1 MLGGWRGTVFMNS
14 CRASVMAACFF
25 AGTAG
30 LLQLATGPAGA
41 QVQPQQPAAGSPWDQ
56 QPQPAPWPGQAPQ
69 GAQGLQGLPG
79 MQGPQQG
86 PSPQQQ
92 QQQQACVEE
101 FGKLR
106 DVAQKR
112 AMAIRTASARKAQAK
127 EACGLFNAFSDA
139 EVKMIKF
146 AGSNANKCGIPPEIV
161 KTLTQNHVK
170 TGEIRARVCQ
180 AAAGPMPSAAP
191 SLSDAL
197 SAPVPDASN
206 IKTGRGTGTYDT
218 LTGTPLGK

>member
-1 MLGGWRGTVFMNS
+1 MNS
-14 CRASVMAACFF
+14 RRASARFLPAA
-25 AGTAG
+25 AW
-30 LLQLATGPAGA
+30 LLLLATIPAAA
-41 QVQPQQPAAGSPWDQ
+41 QDQPQPPAAGSPWDQ

-79 MQGPQQG
+79 LQGSQQG
-86 PSPQQQ
+86 PSPQQ

-106 DVAQKR
+106 DAAQKK

-146 AGSNANKCGIPPEIV
+146 VGSNSSRCGIPPEIV
-161 KTLTQNHVK
+161 KTLSQNHTK
-170 TGEIRARVCQ
+170 TAEIRTRVCQ
-180 AAAGPMPSAAP
+180 AAAGPPPSAAP

-197 SAPVPDASN
+197 SAPVPNASN
-206 IKTGRGTGTYDT
+206 IKTGTGTGTYDT

>member
-1 MLGGWRGTVFMNS
+1 MNS
-14 CRASVMAACFF
+14 RRAFACFF
-25 AGTAG
+25 PAAAW
-30 LLQLATGPAGA
+30 LLLLATIPATA
-41 QVQPQQPAAGSPWDQ
+41 QVQPQPSAAGSPWDQ

-79 MQGPQQG
+79 LQGSQQG

-92 QQQQACVEE
+92 QQQACIEE

-106 DVAQKR
+106 DAAQKR
-112 AMAIRTASARKAQAK
+112 ALAIRTASQHKAQAK
-127 EACGLFNAFSDA
+127 EACGLFNAFSEA
-139 EVKMIKF
+139 ETKMIKF
-146 AGSNANKCGIPPEIV
+146 ANSNATKCGIPPDIA
-161 KTLTQNHVK
+161 KTLTQNHAK
-170 TGEIRARVCQ
+170 TNEIRTRVCQ
-180 AAAGPMPSAAP
+180 AAAGPAPSAAP

-206 IKTGRGTGTYDT
+206 IKTGTGTGTYDT

>member
-1 MLGGWRGTVFMNS
+1 MRRGLERNRLMNS
-14 CRASVMAACFF
+14 RRAWVIAACFLPAA
-25 AGTAG
+25 AGF
-30 LLQLATGPAGA
+30 LLSATIPAAA
-41 QVQPQQPAAGSPWDQ
+41 QGQPQQPAAASPWDQ

-79 MQGPQQG
+79 MQGQQQG

-92 QQQQACVEE
+92 QQQACIDE

-106 DVAQKR
+106 DNAQKR
-112 AMAIRTASARKAQAK
+112 AMAIRTASERKAQAK
-127 EACGLFNAFSDA
+127 EACGLFNAFSEA

-146 AGSNANKCGIPPEIV
+146 AGSNANRCGIPPDIV

-170 TGEIRARVCQ
+170 TNAIRTNVCR
-180 AAAGPMPSAAP
+180 AAAGPPQMQGP

>member
-1 MLGGWRGTVFMNS
+1 MNS
-14 CRASVMAACFF
+14 RRASFIAACQFVF
-25 AGTAG
+25 ATVLFAID
-30 LLQLATGPAGA
+30 PAAA

-69 GAQGLQGLPG
+69 SAQGLQGLPG

-92 QQQQACVEE
+92 QQQACIED

-106 DVAQKR
+106 DIAQKR
-112 AMAIRTASARKAQAK
+112 AMAIRTASERKAQAK

-139 EVKMIKF
+139 EVKMIKY
-146 AGSNANKCGIPPEIV
+146 AGDNAKKCGIPPEIV
-161 KTLTQNHVK
+161 KTLTQNHGK
-170 TGEIRARVCQ
+170 TNEIRTRVCQ
-180 AAAGPMPSAAP
+180 AAAGGPAPSAAP